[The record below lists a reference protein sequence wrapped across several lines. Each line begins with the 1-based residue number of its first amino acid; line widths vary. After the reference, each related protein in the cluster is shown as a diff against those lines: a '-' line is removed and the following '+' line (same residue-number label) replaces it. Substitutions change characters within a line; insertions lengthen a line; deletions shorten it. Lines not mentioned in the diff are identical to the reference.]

1 MAKRETRG
9 PVKIPPRFNES
20 LKRLTLDMQEA
31 TRLLVHAELPQD
43 TLEGLS
49 QAVDHLRST
58 CWAVLNSVV
67 DEFSDAQRATV
78 ILTSHRIQRTTQ
90 LMDSLNEEVDAG
102 RLTRQTQGVDG
113 LRNTLGVVYKKL
125 HYLTTGKPAPPE
137 AGPPAPA

>member
-1 MAKRETRG
+1 MAKRETAG
-9 PVKIPPRFNES
+9 PVKAPPRFNES
-20 LKRLTLDMQEA
+20 LKRLTLDMEEA
-31 TRLLVHAELPQD
+31 TRFLVHAEVPQE
-43 TLEGLS
+43 TLES
-49 QAVDHLRST
+49 MSRAVDHLRST
-58 CWAVLNSVV
+58 VWAVLNSVV

-102 RLTRQTQGVDG
+102 RVNRQTQGVDG

-137 AGPPAPA
+137 SA

>member
-1 MAKRETRG
+1 MAKRESGG
-9 PVKIPPRFNES
+9 PTQVPSRFNHT

-31 TRLLVHAELPQD
+31 DRYLVYAELPQD

-49 QAVDHLRST
+49 SAVDHLRAT

-67 DEFSDAQRATV
+67 DEFSNSQRATV
-78 ILTSHRIQRTTQ
+78 ILTSHRMQRAAQ
-90 LMDSLNEEVDAG
+90 LMAALIEEVDAG
-102 RLTRQTQGVDG
+102 RIARTTQGVEE

-137 AGPPAPA
+137 PA

>member
-1 MAKRETRG
+1 MAKRETAG
-9 PVKIPPRFNES
+9 PVKAPPRFNES
-20 LKRLTLDMQEA
+20 LKRLTLDMEEA
-31 TRLLVHAELPQD
+31 TRFLVHAEVPQE
-43 TLEGLS
+43 TLEGMS
-49 QAVDHLRST
+49 RAVDHLRST

-67 DEFSDAQRATV
+67 DELSDAQRATV

-102 RLTRQTQGVDG
+102 RVNRQTQGVDG

-137 AGPPAPA
+137 SA

>member
-125 HYLTTGKPAPPE
+125 HYLPPGKPAPPE
-137 AGPPAPA
+137 AGPPTPA

>member
-1 MAKRETRG
+1 VAKRETG
-9 PVKIPPRFNES
+9 PAKAPPRFNES
-20 LKRLTLDMQEA
+20 LKRLTLDMEEA
-31 TRLLVHAELPQD
+31 TRFLVHAEVPQE
-43 TLEGLS
+43 TLADMS
-49 QAVDHLRST
+49 RAVDHLRST
-58 CWAVLNSVV
+58 VWAVLNSVV

-78 ILTSHRIQRTTQ
+78 ILTSHRVQRASQ

-102 RLTRQTQGVDG
+102 RLNRQTQGVDG